1 MLLDFLIWA
10 SVFIFSATCHEAAHA
25 LVAKLGGDDT
35 AYAAGQVTLNPVPHI
50 QREPVGMIVIPAIS
64 FFLSGSMIGWAS
76 APYNPNWAARYPRRS
91 ALMALA
97 GPAANL
103 VLFVFGIIALHL
115 TFAFAGP
122 LGSGLVEFLSKLSFI
137 FASLNLLLCIF
148 NLIPVPPLDG
158 AEIILLFFP
167 ESRAEE
173 IRTKLRSAGMVAFLI
188 VFFIF
193 PKIYYPIHRFVFA
206 LVGFPLG

>member
-1 MLLDFLIWA
+1 MWA

-50 QREPVGMIVIPAIS
+50 QREPVGMVVIPAIS
-64 FFLSGSMIGWAS
+64 FFMMGGMMGWAS

-103 VLFVFGIIALHL
+103 ALFVLGVIGLHL
-115 TFAFAGP
+115 TIAFAEPMGGA
-122 LGSGLVEFLSKLSFI
+122 LAEFLFQFSRI

-148 NLIPVPPLDG
+148 NLIPVAPLDG

-173 IRTKLRSAGMVAFLI
+173 IRHKLRSVGMIAFLL

-193 PKIYYPIHRFVFA
+193 PKIYYPIRTAVFA
-206 LVGFPLG
+206 LVGLPGL